1 MSIKRIPESERGT
14 SDHGWLKAKFSFSF
28 ANWYNL
34 QKMGFGTSRVLNNDR
49 ISGGAG
55 SSIVT

>member
-1 MSIKRIPESERGT
+1 MSIKKIPESERGT

-28 ANWYNL
+28 ANWYNP
-34 QKMGFGTSRVLNNDR
+34 QKMGFGALRVLNNDR